1 MTGSRDPTRSQ
12 GLRRNGRAV
21 VNRKVFEL
29 HRQFR
34 ETLQERDL
42 VGLRQRDV
50 VPSTFIGFVESSS
63 NRVDRSEV
71 MVRQIVQ
78 HVLDSDWLHELIRR
92 AVQKGVEQVGQ
103 ELRVD
108 IADIDASD
116 VAMFQSAAA
125 TVEVDGIAGET
136 VRRVMRGVV
145 MAIESQ
151 WRPELLMRELR
162 VMLEKITRRRLAL
175 LVNTSVVRAVNGGKL
190 YGYRANG
197 IKQVGI
203 DPEWLPH
210 IHSRDSVVLLHDKVV
225 AKKHKTQRLSAGQQ
239 RRREARERKMEREL
253 GGGVEVLTAED
264 DRVCQECEDISAG
277 GPYDLDEARGLIPA
291 HVNCRCAFV
300 PVGDERFAEIEHDE

>member
-12 GLRRNGRAV
+12 GLRRSGRAV

-42 VGLRQRDV
+42 VGLRQRNE

-63 NRVDRSEV
+63 NRVDRSEA

-103 ELRVD
+103 ELKVD
-108 IADIDASD
+108 IADIDAND

-125 TVEVDGIAGET
+125 TLEVDGIAGET

-145 MAIESQ
+145 MAIELQ
-151 WRPELLMRELR
+151 WRPEVLMRELR
-162 VMLEKITRRRLAL
+162 VMLEKITRRRLSL
-175 LVNTSVVRAVNGGKL
+175 LVNTSVVKGVNGGKL

-210 IHSRDSVVLLHDKVV
+210 IHSRDSVVLHDKVV
-225 AKKHKTQRLSAGQQ
+225 AKKHKTQRLTASQQ

-264 DRVCQECEDISAG
+264 DKVCEDCQDISAG

-291 HVNCRCAFV
+291 HPNCRCAFV
-300 PVGDERFAEIEHDE
+300 PVDDERFAEVEHDE